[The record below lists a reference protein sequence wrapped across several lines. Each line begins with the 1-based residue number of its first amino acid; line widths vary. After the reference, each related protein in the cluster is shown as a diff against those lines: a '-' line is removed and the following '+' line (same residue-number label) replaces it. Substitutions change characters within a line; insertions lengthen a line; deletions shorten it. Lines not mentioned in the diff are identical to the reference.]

1 MKMRMTARKQE
12 LLDGL
17 LTFFLAERPGTERPS
32 SYEEGRNLLRALL
45 NIRAPRPVP
54 ESVLKLQDEL
64 LTLEQ
69 EEKGVMHVENL
80 PAADCA
86 LNSPLP
92 HAGRMILWK
101 GDITRL
107 DADAIV
113 NAANAQLRG
122 CFCPLHS
129 CIDNI
134 IHTYAGVQLRL
145 SACVRPVTT

>member
-1 MKMRMTARKQE
+1 MTARKQE

-69 EEKGVMHVENL
+69 EEKGVCTL
-80 PAADCA
+80 RTCLRRIAPSI
-86 LNSPLP
+86 LLF
-92 HAGRMILWK
+92 RMP
-101 GDITRL
+101 
-107 DADAIV
+107 DA
-113 NAANAQLRG
+113 
-122 CFCPLHS
+122 
-129 CIDNI
+129 
-134 IHTYAGVQLRL
+134 
-145 SACVRPVTT
+145 